1 MIRRFPCTVYPCVT
15 YSSKMA
21 KKHLMNGQ
29 MSYPVSVLKSLK
41 TVFPNTHPYL
51 QFCFGSTLVHKYYM
65 ENSRSQY
72 FTHVKS

>member
-1 MIRRFPCTVYPCVT
+1 
-15 YSSKMA
+15 
-21 KKHLMNGQ
+21 